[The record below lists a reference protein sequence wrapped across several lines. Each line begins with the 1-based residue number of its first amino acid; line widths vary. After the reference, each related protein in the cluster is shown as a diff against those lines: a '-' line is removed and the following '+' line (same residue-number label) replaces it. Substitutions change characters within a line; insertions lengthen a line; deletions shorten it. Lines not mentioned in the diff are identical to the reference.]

1 MEYLYKNNILLTDE
15 ELNIWYSN
23 QGYIDHNINN
33 NTNNIIDNN
42 TNNIIDNNN
51 ILPWESVEVINTTH
65 FNKNKKKNNINYK
78 HH

>member
-33 NTNNIIDNN
+33 NNIN
-42 TNNIIDNNN
+42 NNN
-51 ILPWESVEVINTTH
+51 IN
-65 FNKNKKKNNINYK
+65 NNNINNNINNNNNITIIQYQ
-78 HH
+78 

>member
-33 NTNNIIDNN
+33 NNNIN
-42 TNNIIDNNN
+42 NNINNNN

-65 FNKNKKKNNINYK
+65 FNKNKKKK
-78 HH
+78 